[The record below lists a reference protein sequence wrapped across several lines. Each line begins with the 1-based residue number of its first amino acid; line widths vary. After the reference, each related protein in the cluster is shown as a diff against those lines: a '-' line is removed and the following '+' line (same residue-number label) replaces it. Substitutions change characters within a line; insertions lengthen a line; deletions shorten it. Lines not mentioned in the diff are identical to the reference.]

1 MANLIGVDI
10 SHWQSRIGHHKLV
23 KFGIAFAFV
32 KCGEYYNK
40 EETDDDKFAY
50 NIEGLDAVGI
60 PHGLYYFYHPGAGND
75 KQLRHFERL
84 WKLYPQDFPPAL
96 DCEAHDGFNP
106 YEVQRQIKVML
117 EGMERIAGRQPIIY
131 TTASWWSYYAGDPA
145 FGADYKFWLAQYNV
159 KMDRWTA
166 TIKPNII
173 MWQFTD
179 KLAIPGCPSMDGNY
193 WMAPEA
199 EFYAMIDKNDGTI
212 PYQVEQIAANRVKK
226 NIFALSRKNRR
237 WLENITR

>member
-32 KCGEYYNK
+32 KCGEYFNK

-50 NIEGLDAVGI
+50 NIEGLDAVSI

-131 TTASWWSYYAGDPA
+131 TSPGFWNSRVGNPTWSDNYD
-145 FGADYKFWLAQYNV
+145 FWVAEWPDEKLDTKLFKRPIIHQYTE
-159 KMDRWTA
+159 KG
-166 TIKPNII
+166 K
-173 MWQFTD
+173 
-179 KLAIPGCPSMDGNY
+179 IPGCPTIDIDIWLGTEEELRSMTGK
-193 WMAPEA
+193 E
-199 EFYAMIDKNDGTI
+199 ITI
-212 PYQVEQIAANRVKK
+212 KEIEQNRIKK
-226 NIFALSRKNRR
+226 RIFALSKKNRQ

>member
-117 EGMERIAGRQPIIY
+117 EGMTEITGRQPIIY
-131 TTASWWSYYAGDPA
+131 TSPGFWNSYAYNPSWSDEYQ
-145 FGADYKFWLAQYNV
+145 FWVAQYP
-159 KMDRWTA
+159 KLT
-166 TIKPNII
+166 TKLFKNII
-173 MWQFTD
+173 MHQFTD
-179 KLAIPGCPSMDGNY
+179 KGAIPGCPTVDLNY
-193 WMAPEA
+193 WKGSDYD
-199 EFYAMIDKNDGTI
+199 FYEMICPNGGTVPQI
-212 PYQVEQIAANRVKK
+212 NQIEQNRLKK
-226 NIFALSRKNRR
+226 RIFALSRKNRM
-237 WLENITR
+237 WLENLMR